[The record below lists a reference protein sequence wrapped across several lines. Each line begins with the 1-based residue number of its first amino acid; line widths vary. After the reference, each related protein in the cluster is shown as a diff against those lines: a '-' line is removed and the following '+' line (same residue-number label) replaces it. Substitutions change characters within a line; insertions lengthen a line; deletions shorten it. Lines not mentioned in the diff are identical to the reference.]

1 MAFVLCVPLSMPRKY
16 INGVVGELRRV
27 FGEKAAA
34 SKRKVRPQT
43 SPRAFP
49 GTFLSKT
56 PPAKT
61 FHGQRY
67 PPQT

>member
-1 MAFVLCVPLSMPRKY
+1 
-16 INGVVGELRRV
+16 LRRV

-43 SPRAFP
+43 ALRAFP